1 MYSRKKIHIYQIMR
15 FIRDFILQSGK
26 LLERMSRQSNSSQG
40 FYPRICL
47 KYTYPLQKDCFQN
60 ITFSGYQ

>member
-1 MYSRKKIHIYQIMR
+1 MR
-15 FIRDFILQSGK
+15 FIRDFIPQSGK
-26 LLERMSRQSNSSQG
+26 LLERMSRQSNCSQG

-47 KYTYPLQKDCFQN
+47 KPTYPLQKDCFQN